1 MTEQSRSERFA
12 ELCAEMATR
21 LNLAPDAE
29 RVRHIATLRMMHEV
43 LTIRLVA
50 GHDVDA
56 NFANAMLKTAEM
68 LQPLL
73 PSIDPVQQVTL
84 KVIGTCIHCD
94 ATFPVEELAPER
106 ADRLP
111 RTIDL
116 PAGDP
121 HLPHPAASK
130 PPRSPLPTR

>member
-43 LTIRLVA
+43 LTIRFVA

-73 PSIDPVQQVTL
+73 PSIDP
-84 KVIGTCIHCD
+84 
-94 ATFPVEELAPER
+94 
-106 ADRLP
+106 
-111 RTIDL
+111 
-116 PAGDP
+116 
-121 HLPHPAASK
+121 AASHAQGY
-130 PPRSPLPTR
+130 RNLYPLRCDVSCGGTGTRARRQTAAHD